1 MEIEHIKQ
9 EIKTIFVERLNINVA
24 KSNLDD
30 DAGLFADDGW
40 AIDSVDVIDLVLG
53 IEKTFGIRLEQDA
66 EVQRHFKSLNTLAAY
81 LQTRRAETVSS

>member
-24 KSNLDD
+24 KSNLD

-81 LQTRRAETVSS
+81 LQTRRAEAVSS